1 MGNLAHSM
9 NTPHSALFSNP
20 QSNLLVSQADIY
32 TNARMPGAMNTFGQT
47 TDFPRS
53 TVDVVS
59 GMQMSEAEFEE
70 IISKNKNLSTNAIS
84 KALNDATTGNLFYFY
99 FFLLNFLYKNLHF
112 TIFRGLYFCS

>member
-1 MGNLAHSM
+1 MGNLTHSM

-20 QSNLLVSQADIY
+20 QSGLIVPPADIY
-32 TNARMPGAMNTFGQT
+32 SNARIPAMGSFGQT
-47 TDFPRS
+47 GDFPRS

-84 KALNDATTGNLFYFY
+84 KALNDATTGNNTF
-99 FFLLNFLYKNLHF
+99 
-112 TIFRGLYFCS
+112 